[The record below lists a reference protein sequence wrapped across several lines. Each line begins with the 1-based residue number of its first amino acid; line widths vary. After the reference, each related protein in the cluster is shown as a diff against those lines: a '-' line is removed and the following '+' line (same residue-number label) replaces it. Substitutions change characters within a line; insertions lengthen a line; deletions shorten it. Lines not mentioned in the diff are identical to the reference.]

1 MEKKKTRDGNHSK
14 KTPNGTVLNTR
25 DSYLSSNGKKVSRH
39 EKEHPQANNDGLY
52 WRVIV
57 VGSNRHEE
65 IAIVEMESNKRK
77 D

>member
-52 WRVIV
+52 
-57 VGSNRHEE
+57 
-65 IAIVEMESNKRK
+65 
-77 D
+77 